1 MDRSNQMGT
10 KPILWLLAKFAIPS
24 IFSLVLHALYNIVDR
39 IFIGRG
45 VGSLGLAGVTL
56 CFPVL
61 LFIFGFCLLFS
72 SGSASVISLHLGKQ
86 QKDKAEEVFG
96 NTFAIMSIT
105 AIVISIL
112 GLLFYAPVLRFL
124 SVSNEVYPHAKDYL
138 QTIFAGSIFF
148 FYGFFITF
156 IIRAEG
162 NPVYATMMMVIAT
175 FINLILDPIFIFLL
189 HMGTGGAALAT
200 IISEAVIVLI
210 GLFYIMRKQGLLH
223 IRRKYLHFNWP
234 NIARITFLG
243 LSPAL
248 MDIAASVQVGLL
260 NSRLVRYGGDIA
272 VAAMGIIFSIT
283 SLIVLFTFGM
293 AGGMQPLIGYNY
305 GAKNYKRVKDIF
317 SYACFSTVAIL
328 LFGVTAIIVFS
339 EQIAALFCRSD
350 PELIKLSRHG
360 LRIFIVM
367 YPLVGFQI
375 LGMRYFQS
383 VGKGL
388 HSILIGLS
396 RQLFIFIPVLYI
408 LSGRFGVEGVWF
420 TSPIAEVMATIVTVL
435 FLSKEIRT
443 LNHLRFKGSKN
454 ITKKAN

>member
-1 MDRSNQMGT
+1 MNRSAEMGT
-10 KPILWLLAKFAIPS
+10 KPILWLLGKFAIPS

-45 VGSLGLAGVTL
+45 VGALGLAGVTL
-56 CFPVL
+56 CFPLL

-72 SGSASVISLHLGKQ
+72 SGSSSLISLHLGKQ

-96 NTFAIMSIT
+96 NTFAIMSVT
-105 AIVISIL
+105 SIVITVI
-112 GLLFYAPVLRFL
+112 GLMFYEPMLRL
-124 SVSNEVYPHAKDYL
+124 MSVSNDVYPHAKDYL
-138 QTIFAGSIFF
+138 QILFAGSIFF

-156 IIRAEG
+156 VIRAEG
-162 NPVYATMMMVIAT
+162 NPVYATMMMVVAT
-175 FINLILDPIFIFLL
+175 VINVILDPIFIFLL

-200 IISEAVIVLI
+200 IISEAVIVLM
-210 GLFYIMRKQGLLH
+210 GLMYIMRKQGLLH

-234 NIARITFLG
+234 NIGRIAFLG

-248 MDIAASVQVGLL
+248 MDIAASFQVSFL
-260 NSRLVRYGGDIA
+260 NSRLVRYGGDVA

-283 SLIVLFTFGM
+283 SLVALFTFGM
-293 AGGMQPLIGYNY
+293 AAGMQPLIGYNY

-317 SYACFSTVAIL
+317 TYACFSTVAIL
-328 LFGVTAIIVFS
+328 FFAVTAIIVFS
-339 EQIAALFCRSD
+339 EQIAMLFCRTD
-350 PELIKLSRHG
+350 PDLIKLSKHG
-360 LRIFIVM
+360 LRVFIFM

-375 LGMRYFQS
+375 LGTRYFQA

-396 RQLFIFIPVLYI
+396 RQLLIFIPVLYI

-420 TSPIAEVMATIVTVL
+420 SSPVAEALAAIVTML
-435 FLSKEIRT
+435 FLAREIGA
-443 LNHLRFKGSKN
+443 LNRLQKN
-454 ITKKAN
+454 TAG

>member
-1 MDRSNQMGT
+1 MERSAQMGT

-56 CFPVL
+56 CFPIL

-96 NTFAIMSIT
+96 NTFVIMSVTSIVIT
-105 AIVISIL
+105 AF
-112 GLLFYAPVLRFL
+112 GLLFYEPMLKLL

-148 FYGFFITF
+148 FYGFFMTF
-156 IIRAEG
+156 VIRAEG
-162 NPVYATMMMVIAT
+162 NPVYATIMMVVAT
-175 FINLILDPIFIFLL
+175 VINVILDPIFIFLL

-200 IISEAVIVLI
+200 IISEAIIVLM
-210 GLFYIMRKQGLLH
+210 GLFYIMRKHGLLH

-234 NIARITFLG
+234 NIARIAFLG

-248 MDIAASVQVGLL
+248 IDIAASLQVSLL

-283 SLIVLFTFGM
+283 SLIALFTFGM

-328 LFGVTAIIVFS
+328 LFGVAAIIIFS
-339 EQIAALFCRSD
+339 EHISALFCRTD

-360 LRIFIVM
+360 LRIFVCM

-375 LGMRYFQS
+375 LGTRYFQS

-388 HSILIGLS
+388 HSVLIGLS
-396 RQLFIFIPVLYI
+396 RQLFIFIPVLYL
-408 LSGRFGVEGVWF
+408 LSGMFGVEGVWIS
-420 TSPIAEVMATIVTVL
+420 SPVAEVLATVVTIL
-435 FLSKEIRT
+435 FLTREMKALNKKLKQT
-443 LNHLRFKGSKN
+443 LLSKN
-454 ITKKAN
+454 P